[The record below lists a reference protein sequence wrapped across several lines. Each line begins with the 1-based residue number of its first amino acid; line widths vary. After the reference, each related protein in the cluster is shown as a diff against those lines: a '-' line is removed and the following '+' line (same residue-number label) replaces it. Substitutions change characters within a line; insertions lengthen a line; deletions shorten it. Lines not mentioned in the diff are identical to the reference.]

1 MSFTGPTSTVGKKKN
16 FSADTVNF
24 KVNCKARNYSSGL
37 DKHQSDQLKLIMVS
51 Q

>member
-1 MSFTGPTSTVGKKKN
+1 MYFTGPSSTVGKKN

-24 KVNCKARNYSSGL
+24 KVNCKARNYCSGL
-37 DKHQSDQLKLIMVS
+37 DKHQSDQLKLITVS